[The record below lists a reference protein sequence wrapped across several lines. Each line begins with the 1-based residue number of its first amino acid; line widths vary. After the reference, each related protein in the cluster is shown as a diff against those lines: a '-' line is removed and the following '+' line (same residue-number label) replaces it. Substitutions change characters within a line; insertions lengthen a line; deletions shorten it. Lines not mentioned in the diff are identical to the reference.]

1 MNSEPNRSGEVAYPN
16 EGFILQWNADGLE
29 IKVTDYH
36 AEVLKL
42 PWKTVLDMA
51 KQAGADLDEGD

>member
-1 MNSEPNRSGEVAYPN
+1 MDSEPNRSGEVAYPN
-16 EGFILQWNADGLE
+16 EGFILRWNADELQ

-42 PWKTVLDMA
+42 PWNTVLDMERKA
-51 KQAGADLDEGD
+51 RGGSEESR